1 MLGNPSFG
9 SVETCMANSRS
20 AAAKLPGDV
29 YRVAS
34 ARLVSE
40 VGDQMALI
48 ALLFR
53 VKDLGPWAVSGIFA
67 AGAATRMVAAPW
79 AGLIVDRFRAR
90 SLIRTVSIAQAIV
103 CCLLAVASGPVIY
116 LLVVMLSVGT
126 TIVLPSWQALIPK
139 MVRPE
144 DLSRAYATVQT
155 FRSVSVMV
163 GAGVGGAVV
172 ALIGNSMAF
181 LVDAATFA
189 AVAGFTLFIR
199 VDREPAL
206 TERVK
211 GAAMR
216 GFSAI
221 WRSPILRS
229 MAIMLTVFNMT
240 IGVVEVLGVFI
251 ITDALGGGPS
261 AYGLMYGLMGGA
273 TLLSGLVAARRRMS
287 WSNEAVVIAG
297 AVTAATGVLVLSLA
311 PALWIAGI
319 ANVVIGFGMT
329 GLNGFASP
337 VIVENSEDSE
347 RGRIFATSTALTT
360 MGFVVALAVSG
371 AIGEVLTP
379 RQGVFVGSALCLVA
393 LAVNGSKVMREV
405 GRKSVDVA

>member
-1 MLGNPSFG
+1 MEES
-9 SVETCMANSRS
+9 SVVRP
-20 AAAKLPGDV
+20 KLSLDV

-67 AGAATRMVAAPW
+67 AGAATRMIAAPW
-79 AGLIVDRFRAR
+79 AGLIVDRFRTR
-90 SLIRTVSIAQAIV
+90 GLIRVVSIMQAIV
-103 CCLLAVASGPVIY
+103 CCLLAFAFGPVIY
-116 LLVVMLSVGT
+116 VLVIALSIGT

-139 MVRPE
+139 MVEPP

-163 GAGVGGAVV
+163 GAGLGGAVV
-172 ALIGNSMAF
+172 AVIGNSMAF
-181 LVDAATFA
+181 LVDAVTFA
-189 AVAGFTLFIR
+189 AVAVFTIFIR
-199 VDREPAL
+199 VDREPSIA
-206 TERVK
+206 ERVK
-211 GAAMR
+211 GAAIK
-216 GFSAI
+216 GFTVI

-229 MAIMLTVFNMT
+229 MTIMLTVFNMT

-251 ITDALGGGPS
+251 ITESLGGGPS
-261 AYGLMYGLMGGA
+261 IYGLMYGLMGGA
-273 TLLSGLVAARRRMS
+273 TLLSGLVAARRRLP

-311 PALWIAGI
+311 PSLWVAGV
-319 ANVVIGFGMT
+319 ANVVIGVGMT

-371 AIGEVLTP
+371 AVGEVLTP
-379 RQGVFVGSALCLVA
+379 RQGVFLGSTLCLVA
-393 LAVNGSKVMREV
+393 LAVNGARVMREV
-405 GRKSVDVA
+405 NRKRLGVA